1 MFPLSRSV
9 SHPLTVSGHHVRF
22 VLHQA
27 GYLVE
32 RDKCSFSSEPLTRH
46 LVLDV
51 SFFFFPLN
59 LLCSLMPP
67 ATLLIYFL
75 TFLSGRRKQPHLA
88 NQRHV
93 PAIRGGQRPGAAPG
107 RQEAQIQHQDQEQQ
121 LVTKV
126 QRNIPIVSS
135 LVSYVLDTQAHSART
150 HTHSIHLH
158 TQPRLAVGSVL
169 HSVDYLYTTTESCC
183 TLYKV

>member
-1 MFPLSRSV
+1 
-9 SHPLTVSGHHVRF
+9 
-22 VLHQA
+22 
-27 GYLVE
+27 
-32 RDKCSFSSEPLTRH
+32 
-46 LVLDV
+46 
-51 SFFFFPLN
+51 
-59 LLCSLMPP
+59 MPP

-93 PAIRGGQRPGAAPG
+93 PAICGGQRPGAAPG

-135 LVSYVLDTQAHSART
+135 LVSYVLDTQAHSTYART
-150 HTHSIHLH
+150 HTQYSPAY
-158 TQPRLAVGSVL
+158 TTKTVGSIL
-169 HSVDYLYTTTESCC
+169 HSVDYLYTTKESRS
-183 TLYKV
+183 TLYKVQHNTHSASVSQPFHFSEAVNKKRFCSCISCRCTESVEKQQATATAIHKAVPLA